1 MRGGHRGGG
10 ASGLAGAGWRGE
22 RRGEREERSGGWRT
36 GDDKSGRRRD
46 GGEEGV
52 HPGIHDHPKRTK
64 VAVRSQLPLWK
75 RWYPTRQ
82 RTTVPTNKKKRL
94 ENCASPVSPGWKL
107 DRKVVEGMVRGGRR
121 RGRVPVQII
130 PARLGSSSC
139 IF

>member
-10 ASGLAGAGWRGE
+10 AGGLAGAGWRG
-22 RRGEREERSGGWRT
+22 ERSGGWRT